1 MLVSICYQPDDSTL
15 TIIVLKASN
24 LPRIGNTRLIS
35 KMIFLVISFLFFDLD
50 PYFKIYMFYK
60 QQRIMKKRSTI
71 KRTTQS
77 PVYNE
82 CFTFHIPD
90 NDIENIYFDLI
101 LFDYDRHMK
110 HEAIGMYSIGKE
122 LNQHWDDVCHRQ
134 KTKQIAHWYQFKP
147 FNGTI

>member
-1 MLVSICYQPDDSTL
+1 
-15 TIIVLKASN
+15 
-24 LPRIGNTRLIS
+24 
-35 KMIFLVISFLFFDLD
+35 MIFLVISFLFFDLD